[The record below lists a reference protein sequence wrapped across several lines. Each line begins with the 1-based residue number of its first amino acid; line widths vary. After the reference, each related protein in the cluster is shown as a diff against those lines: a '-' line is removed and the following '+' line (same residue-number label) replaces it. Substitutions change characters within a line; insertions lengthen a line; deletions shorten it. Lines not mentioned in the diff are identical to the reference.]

1 MAFSPAGLCGKWWR
15 GCFFCFLFFSMK
27 GKLDVY
33 PLLLQEVPVAVAVLT
48 GLLAF

>member
-1 MAFSPAGLCGKWWR
+1 MAFSPAGLCGKWWC
-15 GCFFCFLFFSMK
+15 GCFFFFSVK

-33 PLLLQEVPVAVAVLT
+33 PLLPQEVPVAVAVLT